1 MKTKTTLRKKI
12 FRALASLTLL
22 GILSFFFMVSCVSM
36 RDSDKTV
43 SKNFEKKG
51 VDVRINHEPFEEIE
65 IRFIETGLVD
75 EDAPLLIFIHGAPGS
90 SNAFDKYLQDSILI
104 QKARMISV
112 DRLGYGYSDYGNAET
127 SIARHAKLVKAVSD
141 KFPDSQKIMLIGH
154 SFGGPVVAKYMMDY
168 PLAADLGLMLA
179 PAVDPYNE
187 KIMGI
192 AYPTKWKATRW
203 MFSGAIK
210 VSSDEKFSHVEEL
223 LKMENDWGKI
233 KRPLVHIHGTKDMIV
248 PYENLPF
255 VVSKMPDSLLTATT
269 WEGANHLFVFNRME
283 EVRDIIVELLDQISD
298 EKSNS

>member
-1 MKTKTTLRKKI
+1 M
-12 FRALASLTLL
+12 RALE
-22 GILSFFFMVSCVSM
+22 ILCILILITIFSVISCVSM
-36 RDSDKTV
+36 RDSDKRV
-43 SKNFEKKG
+43 IQNFEKKT
-51 VDVRINHEPFEEIE
+51 VEVRINHESFEDVS
-65 IRFIETGLVD
+65 IRFIETGLD
-75 EDAPLLIFIHGAPGS
+75 RIDAPVLIFIHGAPGS
-90 SNAFDKYLQDSILI
+90 SNAFDKYLQDSLLL
-104 QKARMISV
+104 QKARLISV

-127 SIARHAKLVKAVSD
+127 SIARQAKLVKAVSD
-141 KFPDSQKIMLIGH
+141 KFLDSQAIILIGH

-223 LKMENDWGKI
+223 LKMENDWDKI
-233 KRPLVHIHGTKDMIV
+233 KRPMVHIHGTKDMIV

-255 VVSKMPDSLLTATT
+255 VVSKIPDSLLTAIT
-269 WEGANHLFVFNRME
+269 WEDADHLFVFKRME
-283 EVRDIIVELLDQISD
+283 KVRDIIVKLLNDLSTTNSD
-298 EKSNS
+298 S